1 MKRLN
6 DRRIAAPPNRAAKP
20 PNRAAKALSE
30 HQFKLKV
37 VKNKR
42 DYSRKA
48 KHKKGH
54 LDNHQNAPFSFPT
67 FLAA

>member
-1 MKRLN
+1 MKRSN
-6 DRRIAAPPNRAAKP
+6 DRRIATP

-30 HQFKLKV
+30 RQFKLKV

-48 KHKKGH
+48 KHKKG
-54 LDNHQNAPFSFPT
+54 LQDNFREVPFL
-67 FLAA
+67 LAA

>member
-1 MKRLN
+1 MKRSN
-6 DRRIAAPPNRAAKP
+6 DRRIATP

-30 HQFKLKV
+30 HQFKLKIV
-37 VKNKR
+37 ENKR

-54 LDNHQNAPFSFPT
+54 LDHHQHAPFL
-67 FLAA
+67 LAA